1 MTIEVE
7 YIKIADIDIELV
19 RKKIKNIRFGVYS
32 DGRVR
37 ISAPLSL
44 SKKVTK
50 TIIMDKLDWIQQQQA
65 KFLNQPRQEKLEILS
80 GESHY
85 FLGRPHILSVNEHN
99 AAPKIRLHEF
109 NRLELFVRPNTATHQ
124 RVAIMEN
131 WYRQQLNIIVPP
143 MITKWQTRLDVE
155 VNEWRIKKMKTK
167 WGTCNINQ
175 KRIWLNLELAKKPVE
190 CIEYVVLHE
199 LTHLLER
206 LHNDRFKAILDT
218 HQPQWREHKKLLN
231 MAVPTPSEQS
241 FR

>member
-1 MTIEVE
+1 MTIETQH
-7 YIKIADIDIELV
+7 ITIDDIDIELI

-37 ISAPLSL
+37 IAVPLSL
-44 SKKVTK
+44 NKKAIRLV
-50 TIIMDKLDWIQQQQA
+50 IIDKLGWIHQQRV
-65 KFLNQPRQEKLEILS
+65 KFLNQPIQSKQEILS
-80 GESHY
+80 GENHY
-85 FLGRPHILSVNEHN
+85 FLGQSYVLSVNEHN
-99 AAPKIRLHEF
+99 AAPKINLRDIDQLDF
-109 NRLELFVRPNTATHQ
+109 YVRPNTSTKQ
-124 RVAIMEN
+124 RETILAA
-131 WYRQQLNIIVPP
+131 WYREQLKAIVPP
-143 MITKWQTRLDVE
+143 LIEKWQLRLGVE
-155 VNEWRIKKMKTK
+155 INEWRIKKMKTR

-231 MAVPTPSEQS
+231 ST
-241 FR
+241 FTN